1 MSDPIIRRWRD
12 RTIVRILLIPVF
24 ALLPIGIFLCI
35 ALFGATAGEIFGGRD
50 TGTFFFVTGLMCFV
64 VVAVGGGLG
73 LGLFLRR
80 KGHNAFNE
88 VFEGLGLV
96 GSGYLLSGRKYE
108 GSYGGRQVN
117 VYVYASGSR
126 YNRRPILELFVE
138 APVGGRM
145 GIGTKNVLSNVAA
158 GLLNKDELEG
168 TGLDGDVVVY
178 SDDKSWAIGMLDASG
193 VRESVRTL
201 MEPEGKYELRTIN
214 YMPDSI
220 RLQLTNYS
228 AEVLNQE
235 NIRRIFD
242 ELVTLAGA
250 VDGAPRPSEVVE
262 ASQTEINSRTNRAA
276 FTPIACGIVAFIVLG
291 LFGFAGC
298 IVAFL
303 FMLESGGL

>member
-1 MSDPIIRRWRD
+1 
-12 RTIVRILLIPVF
+12 
-24 ALLPIGIFLCI
+24 
-35 ALFGATAGEIFGGRD
+35 
-50 TGTFFFVTGLMCFV
+50 MCFV

-145 GIGTKNVLSNVAA
+145 GIGTENVLSNIAA
-158 GLLNKDELEG
+158 GLMKKEELEG
-168 TGLDGDVVVY
+168 TGLEGAVVY
-178 SDDKSWAIGMLDASG
+178 ADDKSWATGMLDASG
-193 VRESVRTL
+193 VRGSIRTL
-201 MEPEGKYELRTIN
+201 METMGKYELRVVN
-214 YMPDSI
+214 YWPDSI

-228 AEVLNQE
+228 AEVITQD

-242 ELVTLAGA
+242 ELVILAGA

-291 LFGFAGC
+291 AMGVVSMPAGFDLSPGRWG
-298 IVAFL
+298 IVRCPPAFL
-303 FMLESGGL
+303 GIHLLP